1 MALLGESERQD
12 FWATVVG
19 AGFSKED
26 FNLKEIENKPTNVGI
41 YAITGTVTV
50 ERKSTGVSRQY
61 SAGHATTWLADFEA
75 ELRGHVFGVASQ
87 ETQSK

>member
-12 FWATVVG
+12 FWATIVG

-26 FNLKEIENKPTNVGI
+26 FELTEIEDKPTNVGI

-50 ERKSTGVSRQY
+50 RRKSTEVSRQY
-61 SAGHATTWLADFEA
+61 SAGHATAWLAEFEA
-75 ELRGHVFGVASQ
+75 ELRGHVFGTA
-87 ETQSK
+87 

>member
-1 MALLGESERQD
+1 MALLDESERQD

-19 AGFSKED
+19 AGFLKED
-26 FNLKEIENKPTNVGI
+26 FSLKEIEDKPTTAGI

-50 ERKSTGVSRQY
+50 ERKSIGVSRQY

-75 ELRGHVFGVASQ
+75 DLRGHVYGAP
-87 ETQSK
+87 

>member
-12 FWATVVG
+12 FLAIVIG

-26 FNLKEIENKPTNVGI
+26 FELKEIEDKPTSVGI

-50 ERKSTGVSRQY
+50 GRKSTGVSRQY
-61 SAGHATTWLADFEA
+61 SAGHATAWLSEFEA
-75 ELRGHVFGVASQ
+75 ELRGHVFGAV
-87 ETQSK
+87 